1 MGQARWP
8 HARPGRARR
17 RRTGAGAVAAARP
30 LALLAAAALAVLAV
44 LPGGAPARAQAATPD
59 RSPRAA
65 RASAAGAATAPGGV
79 RAVTAPAPGTRAV
92 DMRATA
98 AGAAR
103 TVVSFTFDD
112 GDADQATGIR
122 ILHRYHM
129 AGTFYIITGA
139 VGTPGYL
146 TLAQLHWLAGQ
157 GDEIGAHTV
166 SHLELTGIT
175 PAEAR
180 RQACMSRAILTGWGF
195 RVTSFAYPGGAAGR
209 RAEAI
214 VAGCGFDSA
223 RLTTGLR
230 NGGCPDCTV
239 TESIP
244 PAMPMGIRTAGE
256 VDHTWTLRDLEGLVT
271 RAERAGGGWLPLIF
285 HHICS
290 AHQCGPLSIRASIL
304 NAFAHWLAGR
314 SGRGTVVRTVS
325 QVTGGPDRPVQ
336 RARPAAPHGIV
347 SQSLETVGPT
357 GAVNPQLEAAG
368 GGPVLPRCWMVGG
381 YGRNT
386 ATWQRTSD
394 ARSGRWAERLTV
406 SAYHSGDDKLLQQF
420 DLGQCSLPVT
430 AGRTYAL
437 GSWYKS
443 SAAIQYSVYYR
454 TSSGRWAY
462 WTSGPYL
469 PASSG
474 WAHATWVTPPVP
486 AGASGLSFG
495 LALFHPGW
503 LVTDS
508 YSFGPPPADVAR
520 QVADGVVLAA
530 LAAGGALAAARV
542 IRRRRRAIKP
552 ARPDGKRAAS
562 SSRP

>member
-8 HARPGRARR
+8 YGRPGRGRR
-17 RRTGAGAVAAARP
+17 RRTGAGAATAARP
-30 LALLAAAALAVLAV
+30 LALLAATALAVLAV
-44 LPGGAPARAQAATPD
+44 VPGGAPAQAQAASPD

-65 RASAAGAATAPGGV
+65 RAPATGAATAPGGV
-79 RAVTAPAPGTRAV
+79 RA
-92 DMRATA
+92 ATA
-98 AGAAR
+98 GR

-112 GDADQATGIR
+112 GDADQATGAR
-122 ILHRYHM
+122 ILHRYHL

-146 TLAQLHWLAGQ
+146 TVGQLHWLAGQ

-180 RQACMSRAILTGWGF
+180 RQACLSRAILTGWGF

-209 RAEAI
+209 QAEAV

-230 NGGCPDCTV
+230 NGGCPDCTIA
-239 TESIP
+239 ESIP
-244 PAMPMGIRTAGE
+244 PAAPMGIRTPGE
-256 VDHTWTLRDLEGLVT
+256 VDGSWTLRDLEGLVT

-285 HHICS
+285 HHICA
-290 AHQCGPLSIRASIL
+290 AHQCGPLSTRASIL

-314 SGRGTVVRTVS
+314 GARGTVVRTVS
-325 QVTGGPDRPVQ
+325 QVTGGPDRAVPRV
-336 RARPAAPHGIV
+336 RPAAPHGIV
-347 SQSLETVGPT
+347 NQSLERAGPT
-357 GAVNPQLEAAG
+357 GAVNPQIEAAR
-368 GGPVLPRCWMVGG
+368 GGPVLPRCWMLGG
-381 YGRNT
+381 YGGNT
-386 ATWQRTSD
+386 ASWQRTGD
-394 ARSGRWAERLTV
+394 ARSGRWAERLTIT
-406 SAYHSGDDKLLQQF
+406 AYHSGDDKLLQQF

-430 AGRTYAL
+430 PGRAYAL

-443 SAAIQYSVYYR
+443 SAPIQYSVYYR

-469 PASSG
+469 PASGG

-495 LALFHPGW
+495 LALFHRGW
-503 LVTDS
+503 LITDS

-542 IRRRRRAIKP
+542 IRRRRRAANP

>member
-1 MGQARWP
+1 VSQARG
-8 HARPGRARR
+8 RPGHAR
-17 RRTGAGAVAAARP
+17 RRTGGAAAAARL
-30 LALLAAAALAVLAV
+30 LALLAAAALAVMAAV
-44 LPGGAPARAQAATPD
+44 PGSAPARAQAVSPD

-65 RASAAGAATAPGGV
+65 RAPAARAVAAPGGARAATAGQ
-79 RAVTAPAPGTRAV
+79 
-92 DMRATA
+92 
-98 AGAAR
+98 

-112 GDADQATGIR
+112 GDADQATAAR

-146 TLAQLHWLAGQ
+146 TMAQLHWLATQ

-195 RVTSFAYPGGAAGR
+195 RVTSFAYPGGAADR

-214 VAGCGFDSA
+214 AAGCGFDSA

-230 NGGCPDCTV
+230 NGGCPGCRI

-244 PAMPMGIRTAGE
+244 PATPMGIRTPGE
-256 VDHTWTLRDLEGLVT
+256 LDGSWTLRDLEDLVT

-285 HHICS
+285 HHICT
-290 AHQCGPLSIRASIL
+290 ARQCGPLSARASML

-314 SGRGTVVRTVS
+314 SRGGTVVRTVS
-325 QVTGGPDRPVQ
+325 QVTGGPDRAVQ
-336 RARPAAPHGIV
+336 RTRPAAPHGIV
-347 SQSLETVGPT
+347 NGSLESAGPS
-357 GAVNPQLEAAG
+357 GAVNPQIEAAR
-368 GGPVLPRCWMVGG
+368 GGPVLPRCWMIGG
-381 YGRNT
+381 YGQNT
-386 ATWQRTSD
+386 ASWQRTAG

-406 SAYHSGDDKLLQQF
+406 TGYHSGDAKLLQQF

-430 AGRTYAL
+430 PGRAYTL
-437 GSWYKS
+437 GSWYRS

-454 TSSGRWAY
+454 TASGRWAY
-462 WTSGPYL
+462 WTSGPYF

-474 WAHATWVTPPVP
+474 WAQATWVTPPVP

-495 LALFHPGW
+495 LALFHRGW
-503 LVTDS
+503 LITDS
-508 YSFGPPPADVAR
+508 YSFGPVPANVAR
-520 QVADGVVLAA
+520 RVADAVVLAG
-530 LAAGGALAAARV
+530 LAAAAALAAARA
-542 IRRRRRAIKP
+542 IRRRRRAVKL